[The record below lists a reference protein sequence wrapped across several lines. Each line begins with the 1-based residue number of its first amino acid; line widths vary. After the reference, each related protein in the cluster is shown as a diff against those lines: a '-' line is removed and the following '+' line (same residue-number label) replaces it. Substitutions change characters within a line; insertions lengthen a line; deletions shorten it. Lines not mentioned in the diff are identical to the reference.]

1 MLVGVVLIGLGQLR
15 MGFVS
20 RFISAGVQV
29 GFMFGLGLTIIVG
42 QLPKL
47 LGIPAGDG
55 DVFAQAGHLAAHLG
69 DTNPWTA
76 AVGLGSLALLLGL
89 KRVAPAAP
97 AALGVVV
104 AGIVA
109 VALFD
114 LAGRGVEVLG
124 AIDGA
129 VPMPAIPSL
138 GWDELVGLLPGAAA
152 VAIIGY
158 AESATVAESMANEHR
173 YTVEPDRE
181 LRAVG
186 IANVLSGLFQGF
198 ITGGGASQSAPTTG
212 PGPRPSWCRC
222 WCPGSPW
229 SPPSPCCR
237 CSGTCPRRPLGR
249 W

>member
-1 MLVGVVLIGLGQLR
+1 V
-15 MGFVS
+15 
-20 RFISAGVQV
+20 
-29 GFMFGLGLTIIVG
+29 
-42 QLPKL
+42 
-47 LGIPAGDG
+47 
-55 DVFAQAGHLAAHLG
+55 AHLG